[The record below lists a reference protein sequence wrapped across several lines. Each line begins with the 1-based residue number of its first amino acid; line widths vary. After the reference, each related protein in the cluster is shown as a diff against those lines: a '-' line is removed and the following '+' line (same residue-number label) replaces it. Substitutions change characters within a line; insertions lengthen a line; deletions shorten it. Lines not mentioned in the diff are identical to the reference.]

1 MTQSTDGLG
10 DKPDRHHANSLSDVV
25 SAGGATAARV
35 LERARRL
42 QQLSEAVRA
51 MDAPW
56 ASALRVGNI
65 RDGAAV
71 LFADNAAAATRAKL
85 ESRRI
90 ADCLRAEGV
99 DCARL
104 IFRVRPARQNAT

>member
-1 MTQSTDGLG
+1 MTQSG
-10 DKPDRHHANSLSDVV
+10 DNERKRAGSLSELISDR
-25 SAGGATAARV
+25 GATSSRV
-35 LERARRL
+35 LARASRL
-42 QQLSEAVRA
+42 QQLSEAIQA

-56 ASALRVGNI
+56 AAALRVGNI

-85 ESRRI
+85 ESQRI
-90 ADCLRAEGV
+90 AACLRAEGV

-104 IFRVRPARQNAT
+104 IFRVRPARHTRG